1 MLSREVIVNKPKVLR
16 AYYIGGFGVGTG
28 VPRVMV
34 LERIPAGTYLS
45 LMTSYRSDQYRV
57 RVVSKHAYGYVKGEE
72 FYCLPDYLY
81 DSISFVQGPRLHSFG
96 KTWLELFSLYDEAR
110 RAYENERR

>member
-1 MLSREVIVNKPKVLR
+1 MNKPKAPR
-16 AYYIGGFGVGTG
+16 AYYIAGFGVGGG

-34 LERIPAGTYLS
+34 LERIPAGTYL
-45 LMTSYRSDQYRV
+45 V

-72 FYCLPDYLY
+72 FYCLPGYLY
-81 DSISFVQGPRLHSFG
+81 DSVSFVQGPRLHSFG